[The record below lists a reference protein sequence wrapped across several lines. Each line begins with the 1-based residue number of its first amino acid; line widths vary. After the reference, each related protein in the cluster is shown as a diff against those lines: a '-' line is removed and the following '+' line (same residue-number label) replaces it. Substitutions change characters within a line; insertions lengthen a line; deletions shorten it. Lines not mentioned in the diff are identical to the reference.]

1 MLKPSLYA
9 LYKQGRFRRSGS
21 EQKEAQEQKERF
33 AVAMLA
39 FVLEHDLEF
48 RKDFLEQVCE
58 RTHADDAKDF
68 RVELEIPNCG
78 DLVLRKRDN
87 SEGCAFE
94 IKVGAPVQDW
104 NQNPRKRRFFT
115 SGYGYG
121 IRQQLWGKSTYI
133 LLQNEKLDFS
143 DVRES
148 PPVCRGRSWR
158 DVSGIP
164 YERRPIVRDLFESF
178 GNLNIPAF
186 IHMNTKNISLGHADA
201 TLDAVKL
208 YKLLQAVAGVVGSKE
223 KFEVALDEDKQGGSM
238 GINFVPT
245 ENREEWHQL
254 VQPNDDLVGWFGYS
268 QDKKHKRSTLD
279 VWFYC
284 GKAAAAVNIRSLLR
298 KRFPKAKVPR
308 DASELPGENDV
319 WISLPAGNSKDNQDW
334 FICVFDSLIKRK

>member
-87 SEGCAFE
+87 SEGRAFE

-121 IRQQLWGKSTYI
+121 IRQQLW
-133 LLQNEKLDFS
+133 
-143 DVRES
+143 V
-148 PPVCRGRSWR
+148 
-158 DVSGIP
+158 
-164 YERRPIVRDLFESF
+164 
-178 GNLNIPAF
+178 
-186 IHMNTKNISLGHADA
+186 
-201 TLDAVKL
+201 
-208 YKLLQAVAGVVGSKE
+208 
-223 KFEVALDEDKQGGSM
+223 
-238 GINFVPT
+238 
-245 ENREEWHQL
+245 
-254 VQPNDDLVGWFGYS
+254 
-268 QDKKHKRSTLD
+268 STL
-279 VWFYC
+279 C
-284 GKAAAAVNIRSLLR
+284 RLKI
-298 KRFPKAKVPR
+298 AKNGT
-308 DASELPGENDV
+308 S
-319 WISLPAGNSKDNQDW
+319 
-334 FICVFDSLIKRK
+334 